1 LRNTRVIDVVRELKE
16 FGCSVD
22 VSDPW
27 VSSEDVEREYGIALV
42 KAAPKGDYDAL
53 ILAVPRNTQA
63 IAFSYARSVRGTVN
77 SCLIGRSQC
86 MATNHHDTGYKEL
99 FSYPEF
105 VQQLVES
112 LSVQWHLPFPESP
125 PGTHCRVAVLL
136 WACTYRSFQECDHR
150 FEPRYN
156 VAF

>member
-1 LRNTRVIDVVRELKE
+1 VLVLGFTFKESCPDLRNTRVIDVVRELKE

-27 VSSEDVEREYGIALV
+27 VSSEETEREYGIALV

-77 SCLIGRSQC
+77 SCLIGCAANLALQGGVKS
-86 MATNHHDTGYKEL
+86 ADGK
-99 FSYPEF
+99 
-105 VQQLVES
+105 
-112 LSVQWHLPFPESP
+112 
-125 PGTHCRVAVLL
+125 AVLAL
-136 WACTYRSFQECDHR
+136 VLMWSFLLLDVLPGNSDR
-150 FEPRYN
+150 GTTATAGKVGRRP
-156 VAF
+156 